1 MREYLQRSARL
12 VGQEALDRLEHAK
25 VAVFGIG
32 GVGSYAAEALA
43 RGGVGHLT
51 LIDSDE
57 IALSNLNRQ
66 LFATADTVG
75 EPKVEVAAKRL
86 ALAAPGVQ
94 VEARQMF
101 FVPESEMDFSEYD
114 YVLDCIDSVS
124 GKIELAVR
132 CAAQG
137 VPLIAAM
144 GAGNKLDAS
153 AFEVADLAKTSVCPL
168 AKVMR
173 TELRKR
179 GITHLK
185 VVYSQEPP
193 IKLQPE
199 AGERRA
205 TPGSMSYVPGV
216 MGMIMAG
223 EVIKD
228 LIIKNKAF
236 V

>member
-1 MREYLQRSARL
+1 MREFLERSARL
-12 VGQEALDRLEHAK
+12 VGKEALEGLEQK
-25 VAVFGIG
+25 RVAVFGIG

-43 RGGVGHLT
+43 RGGVGSLT

-66 LFATADTVG
+66 LFATANTVG
-75 EPKVEVAAKRL
+75 RPKVEVAAERL
-86 ALAAPGVQ
+86 ALAAPGVR
-94 VEARQMF
+94 VETKQLF
-101 FVPESEMDFSEYD
+101 FTPETEFEISEYD

-132 CAAQG
+132 CDAAG
-137 VPLIAAM
+137 VPLISAM

-153 AFEVADLAKTSVCPL
+153 AFEVEDLFKTSVCPL

-173 TELRKR
+173 YELKKR
-179 GITHLK
+179 GIRHLK
-185 VVYSQEPP
+185 VVYSKEEA

-199 AGERRA
+199 SGQRRA
-205 TPGSMSYVPGV
+205 TPGSMSFVPGV

-223 EVIKD
+223 ETIKD
-228 LIIKNKAF
+228 LIHKE
-236 V
+236 